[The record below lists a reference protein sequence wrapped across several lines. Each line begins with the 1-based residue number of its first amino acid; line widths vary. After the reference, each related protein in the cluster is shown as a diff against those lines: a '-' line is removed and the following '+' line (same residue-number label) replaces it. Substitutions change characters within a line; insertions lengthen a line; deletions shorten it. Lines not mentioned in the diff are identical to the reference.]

1 MGIMVYS
8 LFLLMQDL
16 DHQAVGMLQ
25 VWDVGGFRV
34 LNFGASEIRVRDFRI
49 LTQGLL
55 GFGGPRL
62 ELGLWVP
69 SDRFRV

>member
-1 MGIMVYS
+1 
-8 LFLLMQDL
+8 
-16 DHQAVGMLQ
+16 MLH

-34 LNFGASEIRVRDFRI
+34 LGFGASEIRVRDFRI

-62 ELGLWVP
+62 ELLWIP